1 MAHESDFR
9 LDSRVCLNTLRPTRS
24 VNESKVDQDS
34 MDGKDLTEGRPDER
48 AQTRAHL
55 PGCMK
60 HGSVI
65 PNGER
70 VCGIEEPAR
79 RRLIRRSRTRRRLL
93 RVAAF
98 VTVLIAIAA
107 IFVGWEV
114 TRRRF
119 FPDLPTG
126 VHHFLLTVLAML
138 VTSGISLVV
147 YLAIRRQHR
156 RLSVVAEQ
164 LARVL
169 ESYMADPNS
178 TARFEN
184 PHLVQC
190 SGLLGCDD
198 EACPMHDLERSGDRC
213 WQVLALK
220 RGDQDFASTS
230 IAIGKC
236 HECEVYRLS
245 CPDKLTELGESFNN
259 LLFLLGQ
266 ESRRLE
272 RLRSQMVE
280 KEKMVSIGQLASGI
294 AHEVANPLSSI
305 SSVVQV
311 LKRKGTTDVHI
322 NEQFD
327 LIETHIQRITG
338 IVRKL
343 STLARPVVEQWGPVD
358 VGAALREAVR
368 LISFD
373 RRAKNVDIRLDTAR
387 DLPSTHGIPGE
398 IEQVFINLSLNA
410 FDAMHGDGRLTI
422 RARHEDGQIVVRIAD
437 TGTGIPPE
445 TGRRVFE
452 PFFTTKDPGRGT
464 GLGLSV
470 SYGIVQ
476 KHGGEIDLESTVN
489 EGTTFTVRLPVR
501 NRMPDRKHV
510 ERHHT
515 SR

>member
-1 MAHESDFR
+1 
-9 LDSRVCLNTLRPTRS
+9 
-24 VNESKVDQDS
+24 
-34 MDGKDLTEGRPDER
+34 
-48 AQTRAHL
+48 
-55 PGCMK
+55 
-60 HGSVI
+60 
-65 PNGER
+65 
-70 VCGIEEPAR
+70 
-79 RRLIRRSRTRRRLL
+79 
-93 RVAAF
+93 
-98 VTVLIAIAA
+98 VLVAIAA
-107 IFVGWEV
+107 VFVGWDV
-114 TRRRF
+114 TRRHF
-119 FPDLPTG
+119 LPDLPTG
-126 VHHFLLTVLAML
+126 IHHLLLTVLAAL
-138 VTSGISLVV
+138 VTAGISLVV
-147 YLAIRRQHR
+147 YVVIRRQHR
-156 RLSVVAEQ
+156 RLSAVAEQ

-169 ESYMADPNS
+169 ESYMADTNT

-190 SGLLGCDD
+190 SGLLDCED
-198 EACPMHDLERSGDRC
+198 EACPMHHVQRAGERC

-230 IAIGKC
+230 IEIGKC
-236 HECEVYRLS
+236 HACDVYRLS
-245 CPDKLTELGESFNN
+245 CPDKLIELGESSNN

-266 ESRRLE
+266 ESQRLE

-305 SSVVQV
+305 SSVVQM
-311 LKRKGTTDVHI
+311 LKRSGKTDEHT

-327 LIETHIQRITG
+327 LIEAHIQRITG

-343 STLARPVVEQWGPVD
+343 GTLARPVVDQWGPID

-373 RRAKNVDIRLDTAR
+373 RRAKNVDIRLEMAP
-387 DLPSTHGIPGE
+387 DLPRAYGIPGE

-410 FDAMHGDGRLTI
+410 FDAMPGGGTLTI
-422 RARHEDGQIVVRIAD
+422 RAHGADGRIVVTIAD
-437 TGTGIPPE
+437 TGSGIPPE

-464 GLGLSV
+464 GLGLAV

-501 NRMPDRKHV
+501 SRLADKRPDKRNV
-510 ERHHT
+510 ASHHT